1 MIEKNFINYA
11 INFDIASAERMN
23 GEYMLINFESGNY
36 FSVCDVGADI
46 VSLISA
52 RVDRGSWENILS
64 REWKIEPSMKLTDEI
79 NRFLKV
85 LKDYKLIYEIDNFKV
100 VEIRLPS
107 DLDRTVYKFSPLS
120 TYEDMSD
127 LLMVD
132 PIHDTS
138 LKGWPNREIQQ

>member
-1 MIEKNFINYA
+1 
-11 INFDIASAERMN
+11 
-23 GEYMLINFESGNY
+23 
-36 FSVCDVGADI
+36 
-46 VSLISA
+46 
-52 RVDRGSWENILS
+52 
-64 REWKIEPSMKLTDEI
+64 MKLTDEI